1 MVSLKRC
8 CFAGHNETYGDEV
21 KEKIKDIA
29 IKLIEEKGVVE
40 FWVGNYG
47 GFDRCAALA
56 MREVKKACP
65 HIKLVLV
72 LPYLTKAVS
81 DYKEEYYEKYDE
93 IVIADMPEK
102 TPARL
107 RIIKANEY
115 MVDNCDFVICNVKHS
130 WGGAART
137 MEYAKRKGREIWN
150 LVECG
155 TG

>member
-1 MVSLKRC
+1 MDIERC

-21 KEKIKDIA
+21 KQKIKEIA
-29 IKLIEEKGVVE
+29 IELIEEESVVE

-47 GFDRCAALA
+47 GFDRCAASA
-56 MREVKKACP
+56 IGEVKKTYP

-115 MVDNCDFVICNVKHS
+115 MVDNCDFMICNVEHS
-130 WGGAART
+130 WGGAAKNV
-137 MEYAKRKGREIWN
+137 EYAKRKGRRMWN
-150 LVECG
+150 LVMG
-155 TG
+155 K